1 MNSLSCKTFT
11 AQVTIGMTKGYSKE
25 KIMMND
31 LKDELL
37 NGQRE
42 IKEKYNVLLSVKIRQ
57 CEIVF
62 LGQEELSVE
71 LEFIQYPK
79 FLQEEKELK
88 KAIISL
94 TEILML
100 KLEQNRVVIVFKDDT
115 IMLEQNENINPD
127 IKI

>member
-25 KIMMND
+25 KIMMNVF
-31 LKDELL
+31 KDELL
-37 NGQRE
+37 NGQRV

-127 IKI
+127 IDI

>member
-25 KIMMND
+25 KIIMNVF
-31 LKDELL
+31 KDELL
-37 NGQRE
+37 NGQRV

-127 IKI
+127 IEI

>member
-79 FLQEEKELK
+79 FLQGEKELK

>member
-11 AQVTIGMTKGYSKE
+11 AQVTIGMTKGYSME

-31 LKDELL
+31 LKNELL
-37 NGQRE
+37 NGQRI

-62 LGQEELSVE
+62 LGQEELSIE

-127 IKI
+127 IEI

>member
-25 KIMMND
+25 KIMMNVF
-31 LKDELL
+31 KDELL
-37 NGQRE
+37 NGQRV

-115 IMLEQNENINPD
+115 IMLEQNENINPAID
-127 IKI
+127 I

>member
-25 KIMMND
+25 KIMMNVF
-31 LKDELL
+31 KDELL
-37 NGQRE
+37 NGQRV
-42 IKEKYNVLLSVKIRQ
+42 IKEKYKVLLSVKNRK

-127 IKI
+127 IEI

>member
-25 KIMMND
+25 KIMMNVF
-31 LKDELL
+31 KDELL
-37 NGQRE
+37 NGQRV

>member
-25 KIMMND
+25 KIMMNVF
-31 LKDELL
+31 KDELL
-37 NGQRE
+37 NGQRV

-79 FLQEEKELK
+79 LLQEEKELK

-127 IKI
+127 IEI

>member
-1 MNSLSCKTFT
+1 MNSLSCETFT

-25 KIMMND
+25 KIMMHVF
-31 LKDELL
+31 KDEVLKS
-37 NGQRE
+37 QRE

-79 FLQEEKELK
+79 FLQQEKELK

-94 TEILML
+94 SEILML

-127 IKI
+127 IEI

>member
-1 MNSLSCKTFT
+1 MNSLSCETFT

-25 KIMMND
+25 KIMMHVF
-31 LKDELL
+31 KDELL
-37 NGQRE
+37 KSQRE

-94 TEILML
+94 SEILML

-127 IKI
+127 IEI

>member
-37 NGQRE
+37 NGQRV

>member
-11 AQVTIGMTKGYSKE
+11 AQVTIGMTKGYSME

-31 LKDELL
+31 LKNELL
-37 NGQRE
+37 NGQRI

-62 LGQEELSVE
+62 LGQEELSIE

-88 KAIISL
+88 SQRDASASIDLMKKL
-94 TEILML
+94 TDYLS
-100 KLEQNRVVIVFKDDT
+100 K
-115 IMLEQNENINPD
+115 
-127 IKI
+127 

>member
-25 KIMMND
+25 KIMMNVF
-31 LKDELL
+31 KDELL
-37 NGQRE
+37 NGQRV

-127 IKI
+127 IEI

>member
-1 MNSLSCKTFT
+1 MNVF
-11 AQVTIGMTKGYSKE
+11 
-25 KIMMND
+25 
-31 LKDELL
+31 KDELL
-37 NGQRE
+37 NGQRV

-127 IKI
+127 IEI

>member
-127 IKI
+127 IEI

>member
-11 AQVTIGMTKGYSKE
+11 AQVTIGMTKGYSRK
-25 KIMMND
+25 KIPMPIF
-31 LKDELL
+31 KDELL
-37 NGQRE
+37 NGQRV

-127 IKI
+127 IEI